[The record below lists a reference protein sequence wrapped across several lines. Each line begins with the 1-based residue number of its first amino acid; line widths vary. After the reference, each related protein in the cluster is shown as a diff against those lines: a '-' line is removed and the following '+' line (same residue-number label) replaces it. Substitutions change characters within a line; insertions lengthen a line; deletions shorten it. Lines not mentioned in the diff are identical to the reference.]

1 MAEPP
6 PTDQPAASPP
16 TPGSK
21 PARNTGVIG
30 HHLGG
35 CKVLSKLGEGGMG
48 AVFKAHDPGLDRM
61 VAIKI
66 LPPSLAREDTYRE
79 RFLREAR
86 ALARVKH
93 QNLVQVYSVAVE
105 KGLHFFSM
113 EYIEGE
119 SLQQRIRRG
128 GPMLLEQMLAVS
140 GQVLSAL
147 HAIHKQ
153 GITHRDI
160 KSSNIMIDRTGRAV
174 LMDLGLAKDK
184 DSTGVTTAGVII
196 GTPEFMAP
204 EQAMGEAAGPLS
216 DIYSFGIVL
225 YEMAKGVV
233 PFRGKSAVAV
243 LRHQCETEPESLAA
257 SRPDLPRAFIEAAQ
271 AAMKK
276 EPGDRPQSAAALAE
290 LLLESGETP
299 ELRALASSADAPGS
313 PLSKAP
319 TIVDKSV
326 HTAPTLAG
334 PRPAKPKDT
343 TVEIESTDDAGVAA
357 PLWRRPWV
365 LVAVAVLLVAIA
377 GIIRAARLSRKNA
390 KGQGQNRSQ
399 VTKKPPSRPRVTVY
413 VGGENYFPGRT
424 AVLVEGGI
432 TETHVKVRFDDGSE
446 RSIPLAA
453 KPEFRYEPAPKSN

>member
-1 MAEPP
+1 
-6 PTDQPAASPP
+6 
-16 TPGSK
+16 
-21 PARNTGVIG
+21 
-30 HHLGG
+30 
-35 CKVLSKLGEGGMG
+35 VLSKLGEGGMG
-48 AVFKAHDPGLDRM
+48 AVFKAHDAGLDRM

-119 SLQQRIRRG
+119 SLQQRIRRA

-140 GQVLSAL
+140 GQVLAAL
-147 HAIHKQ
+147 RAIHRE

-160 KSSNIMIDRTGRAV
+160 KSSNIMIDRKGRAV

-204 EQAMGEAAGPLS
+204 EQAMGEPAGPLS

-225 YEMAKGVV
+225 YEMSRGLV

-243 LRHQCETEPESLAA
+243 LRHQCETEPESIAA
-257 SRPDLPRAFIEAAQ
+257 VRPDLPREFVEAVQ

-276 EPGDRPQSAAALAE
+276 SPADRPQGAADLAE
-290 LLLESGETP
+290 LLLKCGETP
-299 ELRALASSADAPGS
+299 ELKALASSPES
-313 PLSKAP
+313 SRNPLSGAP
-319 TIVDKSV
+319 TVADKSL
-326 HTAPTLAG
+326 HTAPTIAG
-334 PRPAKPKDT
+334 ARPSSPQPTQVTSPQASP
-343 TVEIESTDDAGVAA
+343 AAARA
-357 PLWRRPWV
+357 PLWRRPWFFIGLAV
-365 LVAVAVLLVAIA
+365 FLVIFA
-377 GIIRAARLSRKNA
+377 GMIQAGRVSRRRAREGASV
-390 KGQGQNRSQ
+390 Q
-399 VTKKPPSRPRVTVY
+399 KPEPRQRHVTVY
-413 VGGENYFPGRT
+413 VGGENYFPGRKV
-424 AVLVEGGI
+424 VLIEGGI
-432 TETHVKVRFDDGSE
+432 TETHVTIRLDDGTT
-446 RSIPLAA
+446 RAIPLAS
-453 KPEFRYEPAPKSN
+453 KPEFRYETEPEK